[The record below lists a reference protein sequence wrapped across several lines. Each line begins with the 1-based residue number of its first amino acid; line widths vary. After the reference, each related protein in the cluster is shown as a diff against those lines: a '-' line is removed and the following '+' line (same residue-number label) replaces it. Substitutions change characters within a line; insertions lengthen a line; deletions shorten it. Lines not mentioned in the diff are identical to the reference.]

1 MIFENRIKKFYQ
13 QFISL
18 KGDPESLAWGMAMGV
33 FIGVTPTIPFHTVL
47 IVFFGFLLKKNMTSA
62 FLGSSLISNPV
73 TIPLLYLSEYQIG
86 RLILGPS
93 GAEIRIKEYTVA
105 SILQLGWEVAVPLLL
120 GGFLV
125 MAAKL
130 HFAENALALHLLLER
145 AERLVNIVVA
155 DEYLHV
161 RSCLP
166 MAMMPMLRNRCGA
179 IRLRIRSEG
188 TADCGG
194 S

>member
-120 GGFLV
+120 GGFLLGLV
-125 MAAKL
+125 FTYPAYFL
-130 HFAENALALHLLLER
+130 SYRLLSFMRKKE
-145 AERLVNIVVA
+145 AY
-155 DEYLHV
+155 D
-161 RSCLP
+161 
-166 MAMMPMLRNRCGA
+166 
-179 IRLRIRSEG
+179 IRS
-188 TADCGG
+188 TD
-194 S
+194 SP